1 MHASRPLLMGT
12 VLLMSLILVLL
23 VACGAPTTVAPQPAA
38 QAPAQ
43 QAPAAAPA
51 QQQPAAPQA
60 PAAPKQE
67 APKAAAP
74 TQAPAAPTA
83 APAKKRLVVG
93 MKEIISSFDY
103 PYDWNIPSTW
113 IQSNV
118 GDCLIW
124 RDRKTAEF
132 VPWLAESFQSL
143 SDTAWRIKI
152 KPNIKFHNGE
162 PLNAEAAKYSIDRI
176 LADKKALVYNQ
187 WTYIKE
193 VKIIDDLTIEI
204 TTVAPEPAFLSK
216 MAGTACQVVPPKYGE
231 QVKMDFGQKPIGT
244 GPYKFVEFKKDER
257 VVLQANPDYFQ
268 GKPGLDEIVFR
279 AIPDDAARVGE
290 LLTGGIDLMVAVPTQ
305 DWKRI
310 EGSANLALDRFLTNQ
325 IMWFQ
330 LRSGP
335 SKTLPDWDG
344 PTKHPKVRMAAE
356 YAIDRK
362 ALIDLIGGM
371 GVPTRTRVIPPVL
384 GSNPALYNTVGE
396 YNPAK
401 AKQLLQEAGY
411 KGEPLTFHSTNAWFM
426 QKEVTEAVADMLR
439 SVGFNIDLKLME
451 INTFR
456 EQVYTTYKNREIYM
470 DVTRNTF
477 YDPWIV
483 MLPERADRRE
493 RAGWVGPEADA
504 ADKLIKAAEINMNKE
519 ERAKQYA
526 QLQEMVNAAN
536 GGTYV
541 ILYQMKDTL
550 ARNKRLVYEH
560 SADGWLWLGKAR
572 FE

>member
-1 MHASRPLLMGT
+1 
-12 VLLMSLILVLL
+12 
-23 VACGAPTTVAPQPAA
+23 
-38 QAPAQ
+38 
-43 QAPAAAPA
+43 
-51 QQQPAAPQA
+51 
-60 PAAPKQE
+60 
-67 APKAAAP
+67 
-74 TQAPAAPTA
+74 
-83 APAKKRLVVG
+83 
-93 MKEIISSFDY
+93 MKEIVGSFDY

-113 IQSNV
+113 MQANV

-132 VPWLAESFQSL
+132 VPWLAESYQSL

-152 KPNIKFHNGE
+152 KPGIKFHNGE

-193 VKIIDDLTIEI
+193 VKIVDDLTIEI
-204 TTVAPEPAFLSK
+204 VTNAPEPAFLSK
-216 MAGTACQVVPPKYGE
+216 MAGTACQVVPPKYTE
-231 QVKMDFGQKPIGT
+231 QVKTEGFSTKPIGT
-244 GPYKFVEFKKDER
+244 GPYKVVEFSKDNR

-268 GKPGLDEIVFR
+268 GKPDIDEVVFR
-279 AIPDDAARVGE
+279 AIPDDSTRVAE
-290 LLTGGIDLMVAVPTQ
+290 LLTGGIDLMVAVPSQ

-310 EGSANLALDRFLTNQ
+310 ESNPNLALDRFLTNQ

-344 PTKHPKVRMAAE
+344 PTKNPKVRMAAE

-371 GVPTRTRVIPPVL
+371 GIPTRTRIIPPVL
-384 GSNPALYNTVGE
+384 GVNESLYNTFGE

-401 AKQLLQEAGY
+401 ARQLLQEAGY
-411 KGEPLTFHSTNAWFM
+411 KGEPLTLHSTNAWFM
-426 QKEVTEAVADMLR
+426 EKEVTEAVAAMLKD
-439 SVGFNIDLKLME
+439 VGFNIDLQILE
-451 INTFR
+451 INAFR
-456 EQVYTTYKNREIYM
+456 EQVYTTYKNREIYF

-483 MLPERADRRE
+483 MLPERSDRRE
-493 RAGWVGPEADA
+493 RAGWSGPEADE
-504 ADKLIKAAEINMNKE
+504 ADKLIRAAETNMNKA
-519 ERAKQYA
+519 ERAKQYQ
-526 QLQEMVNAAN
+526 QLQEMVNAAS

-541 ILYQMKDTL
+541 VLYQMKDTL

-560 SADGWLWLGKAR
+560 SADGWVWLGKAR
-572 FE
+572 LE